1 MDKSRLLY
9 KVFNEDFTH
18 SMLGNK
24 SWCTDMK
31 KILYLCQ
38 LDDVYLT
45 RDVSMFSSQSLCD
58 KVENVLL
65 SNYQTKWQNI
75 LTEYS

>member
-9 KVFNEDFTH
+9 KVFNEDFTN
-18 SMLGNK
+18 SMLGYK

-31 KILYLCQ
+31 KILFLCQ

-45 RDVSMFSSQSLCD
+45 RDVSMFSSQSLCYGSLFVTD
-58 KVENVLL
+58 
-65 SNYQTKWQNI
+65 
-75 LTEYS
+75 